1 MPTHHEHSPGLGD
14 TALEQAATVALR
26 APSIF
31 NTQPWR
37 WRLDDG
43 VAELRADR
51 ERQLHTVDPQGR
63 LLTLSCGVALHHLRA
78 ALAASGT
85 QVEVARLPEP
95 GDPDLLAR
103 VRVTGK
109 EPVTAAAMR
118 HYESLLI
125 RHTDRRPFLQ
135 TPVPADALDAL
146 RAVVAANGAY
156 LHFVKADQLIELIFA
171 AERASEVEITNP
183 EYRAELDE
191 WTHRPVSS
199 GDGVPDAST
208 LPPVPRR
215 VTLRDFILGGRTAQ
229 LEPGSGDDRGAAYA
243 ILFTTGD
250 DPYSWLI
257 AGEALGAVLV
267 SAVEHGVSVSPMSDL
282 VEVVE
287 TRETL
292 RHMLGGIGHAM
303 LVLRMGLVEP
313 VAAAPT
319 TPRRGADEVIDHGG
333 SS

>member
-1 MPTHHEHSPGLGD
+1 MTTATDGPRNGTEGRVMVAPRSSRSQHRTRRGLGSGPVVPRHRDMRPSRRRPVRTTLVLDSPRRRTPAMPTHHEHSPGLGD

-125 RHTDRRPFLQ
+125 
-135 TPVPADALDAL
+135 
-146 RAVVAANGAY
+146 
-156 LHFVKADQLIELIFA
+156 
-171 AERASEVEITNP
+171 
-183 EYRAELDE
+183 
-191 WTHRPVSS
+191 
-199 GDGVPDAST
+199 
-208 LPPVPRR
+208 
-215 VTLRDFILGGRTAQ
+215 
-229 LEPGSGDDRGAAYA
+229 
-243 ILFTTGD
+243 
-250 DPYSWLI
+250 
-257 AGEALGAVLV
+257 
-267 SAVEHGVSVSPMSDL
+267 
-282 VEVVE
+282 
-287 TRETL
+287 
-292 RHMLGGIGHAM
+292 
-303 LVLRMGLVEP
+303 
-313 VAAAPT
+313 
-319 TPRRGADEVIDHGG
+319 
-333 SS
+333 